1 MSTLID
7 RVATRRNIDSV
18 MDLGAGQGYL
28 ARAIAWK
35 YGLRVLAVDGSEVQ
49 TCGAKRIDHNILKRT
64 SKRNGQ
70 VHHVTEMVTP
80 ENISGILSNWQT
92 SNGQHKDT
100 KEPWLLCGLHACG
113 DLSSLMLR
121 LFAESDEMGS
131 LVNVGCCHHFLTQE
145 EGFPMSSF
153 VNKELGYQQTST
165 AHMLACQTPSRWTD
179 RAEETLKSFE
189 HHFFRALLQVNGG
202 IEGQFYVDKDA
213 HAIFISISW

>member
-49 TCGAKRIDHNILKRT
+49 TCGAKRIDQNILKRT
-64 SKRNGQ
+64 CKQNGE

-80 ENISGILSNWQT
+80 ENISSILSNWQT
-92 SNGQHKDT
+92 SNDQQSET

-145 EGFPMSSF
+145 EGFPMSAF

-189 HHFFRALLQVNGG
+189 HHFFRALLQVNGRG
-202 IEGQFYVDKDA
+202 GVEGFY
-213 HAIFISISW
+213 IG